1 MTAKL
6 PHSANLQQSVRDCS
20 GGPSSL
26 KGASISSLS
35 FKGMECWACMSN
47 VRVNLSPAPTSS
59 IDHLSEVAPSFQR
72 GAWEGRQN
80 GGEIPPAGPQHRTLH
95 NF

>member
-1 MTAKL
+1 MMAKL

-26 KGASISSLS
+26 KGTSISSLS

-59 IDHLSEVAPSFQR
+59 IDHLSELSQGGPFISK
-72 GAWEGRQN
+72 GILERQAEW
-80 GGEIPPAGPQHRTLH
+80 G
-95 NF
+95 